1 MKVTDPSSEASDFD
15 NSWGRVTQIHSINRA
30 APPHKEQHLS
40 ADLADPL
47 VSATATILAATT
59 LGAIAVV
66 LRHTALNWLGGIAG
80 VFVAGLFVVFLLIL
94 GRAILRN
101 HLIVQWQSKRQA
113 WKELGHTRH
122 SNELLRDLIV
132 KLGQYDDRDL
142 ASSLDD
148 FSTLLFSFVTRVDSK
163 GGIIVAREKEGFYTV
178 EQVRGTVGNRQGRID
193 VGKRCPSRRP
203 FGEVLERLAP
213 YSLAADARTPGGD
226 VYVLGILVREPLDP
240 AQIEMFSVVEPA
252 FRLVLRTADASN
264 EEMEVMGRRGNRY
277 LSA

>member
-1 MKVTDPSSEASDFD
+1 MIDQSNDASDLD
-15 NSWGRVTQIHSINRA
+15 DSWGRVTQIHSINRA
-30 APPHKEQHLS
+30 APHKEQRHS

-94 GRAILRN
+94 GRAILRDQ
-101 HLIVQWQSKRQA
+101 LILQWQSKRRA
-113 WKELGHTRH
+113 WRELSHVQH
-122 SNELLRDLIV
+122 SNELLRNLIV
-132 KLGQYDDRDL
+132 NLGRHDDQDL
-142 ASSLDD
+142 ASSLDE

-163 GGIIVAREKEGFYTV
+163 GGVIVARQKDGYYTV
-178 EQVRGTVGNRQGRID
+178 EQVRGAVGDRQGRID
-193 VGKRCPSRRP
+193 VGKRCPASRP
-203 FGEVLERLAP
+203 FGDVLERLAP
-213 YSLAADARTPGGD
+213 YSLAADARTAGGD
-226 VYVLGILVREPLDP
+226 VYVLGILVRERLDP

-252 FRLVLRTADASN
+252 FRLVLRTADTN
-264 EEMEVMGRRGNRY
+264 DEEMEMMGRKAKHY